1 MECKKSDKIIDME
14 CKPEE
19 VYKLFKKKSLWKKDL
34 IQEKTG
40 YCWLIAVL
48 NCISV
53 YMKKKNI
60 DANYTFSV
68 RNLIIYD
75 KLEKA
80 NFFLEQVYETR
91 NEPINSRSVIYVL
104 ANAMTDKGN
113 WRMAVNLIEKYGLLP
128 VDDVDKCQIMR
139 TANLNAIVS
148 YLLKS
153 YAYVIREKYKEMT
166 YAEFNTLKEEVISE
180 VRNIIFSY
188 WGEPIN
194 SVTLYDGIGNRI
206 YLTQLEFYYKN
217 LLNF

>member
-1 MECKKSDKIIDME
+1 MAYMECKKSDKIIDME

-19 VYKLFKKKSLWKKDL
+19 VYKLFKKILVEKRFNP
-34 IQEKTG
+34 EKTG

-60 DANYTFSV
+60 DANYIFSV

-180 VRNIIFSY
+180 V
-188 WGEPIN
+188 
-194 SVTLYDGIGNRI
+194 
-206 YLTQLEFYYKN
+206 
-217 LLNF
+217 

>member
-1 MECKKSDKIIDME
+1 MAYMECKKSDKIIDME

-60 DANYTFSV
+60 DANYIFSV

-188 WGEPIN
+188 W
-194 SVTLYDGIGNRI
+194 
-206 YLTQLEFYYKN
+206 
-217 LLNF
+217 

>member
-1 MECKKSDKIIDME
+1 MAYMECKKSDKIIDME

-60 DANYTFSV
+60 DANYIFSV

-206 YLTQLEFYYKN
+206 YLYYV
-217 LLNF
+217 